1 MLGNYIIGLREGLE
15 ATLVVVV
22 LMAYLSKTNRL
33 HLRAK
38 VWAGIAL
45 AILVSV
51 GFGAL
56 LTFGPRGLTAQAQ
69 ETIGGVLSLVA
80 VGFVT
85 WMIFWMG
92 KASHNISKELAQ
104 KMDAAA
110 ERPSGSGWAV
120 IILAAVSVG
129 REGLETAL
137 FVWANAYGAGQGT
150 LVPTIGAVLGI
161 LTAVVI
167 GIILNRGALRLNIGA
182 FFTWTTYF
190 LVFVAAGVFSYAVND
205 LQEAGVLPGWG
216 VLAFDFSGF
225 ANQVDPM
232 GIGVAVVKAVL
243 QLSPAM
249 SVLSF
254 GAWVAYLVIMLPI
267 CIWRHR
273 QMMARRRERA
283 SAAQLASAFQGTAPA
298 APAVKSAARAEAAK
312 AGPPEATRASATP
325 APEPTSGV
333 GQRSGT

>member
-1 MLGNYIIGLREGLE
+1 MGAAEAVLGNYIIGLREGLE

-22 LMAYLSKTNRL
+22 LMAYLARTGRR
-33 HLRAK
+33 HLRGR

-69 ETIGGVLSLVA
+69 EAIGGLLSLVA

-92 KASHNISKELAQ
+92 KASGNLSRELTA
-104 KMDAAA
+104 KLDVAA

-120 IILAAVSVG
+120 VILAAVSVG

-150 LVPTIGAVLGI
+150 IIPTVGAVLGI
-161 LTAVVI
+161 VTAVVI
-167 GIILNRGALRLNIGA
+167 GFLLNRGAVRMNLSA

-205 LQEAGVLPGWG
+205 LQEAGLLPGWG
-216 VLAFDFSGF
+216 VLAFDFSAF
-225 ANQVDPM
+225 ANQVDPL

-254 GAWVAYLVIMLPI
+254 GAWVLYLVIMLPV
-267 CIWRHR
+267 CIVRHR
-273 QMMARRRERA
+273 QAVSRRRGATAASPPRP
-283 SAAQLASAFQGTAPA
+283 SAAEPATETTAETAVETAVGPSA
-298 APAVKSAARAEAAK
+298 
-312 AGPPEATRASATP
+312 
-325 APEPTSGV
+325 
-333 GQRSGT
+333 